1 MIGQVVS
8 TVKDSRHE
16 GFKLLLVQPVDCDSN
31 PKGASLLTID
41 AAQAGVG
48 DYVLVLAE
56 GKSARQIMKSTDA
69 PCEAIIIGVVDHICV
84 HGRTRVMGADTL
96 EEGAHGG

>member
-1 MIGQVVS
+1 MS
-8 TVKDSRHE
+8 TIKDPRHD
-16 GFKLLLVQPVDCDSN
+16 GYKLLLVQPVDCDSN
-31 PKGASLLTID
+31 PKGASLLAID

-69 PCEAIIIGVVDHICV
+69 PCEAIIVGVVDHISV
-84 HGRTRVMGADTL
+84 HGRTRVMGVDIA
-96 EEGAHGG
+96 EEGVHG